1 MASAKNQLQEILQK
15 AGQILPQYEVK
26 KEGTP
31 QYGVFRAKVTVQW
44 EGRTME
50 EWGQGQKKK
59 AAEMAAA
66 ENMLKRIREK
76 RMSPAV
82 CSGGRLTM
90 PLIEP
95 RTVSGPSSVVKFLIM
110 FTCHEKYSPAAP
122 YLALQRN
129 DQYWP
134 KNSELLTCQCIVYIS
149 RHTDLL
155 MSILSSPLPHP
166 LETSSDQWVT
176 YKCVI

>member
-15 AGQILPQYEVK
+15 AGQRLLRYEV
-26 KEGTP
+26 EGTA
-31 QYGVFRAKVTVQW
+31 QYGVLKAKVTVQW

-82 CSGGRLTM
+82 CSSGRLTV

-95 RTVSGPSSVVKFLIM
+95 RTCTVSGPSSIMKFVIM
-110 FTCHEKYSPAAP
+110 FTCHAKYSPA
-122 YLALQRN
+122 
-129 DQYWP
+129 
-134 KNSELLTCQCIVYIS
+134 
-149 RHTDLL
+149 
-155 MSILSSPLPHP
+155 SP
-166 LETSSDQWVT
+166 
-176 YKCVI
+176 

>member
-15 AGQILPQYEVK
+15 AGQRLPHYDVER
-26 KEGTP
+26 EGTL
-31 QYGVFRAKVTVQW
+31 QYFVFKAKVTVHW

-82 CSGGRLTM
+82 HSGRLTM
-90 PLIEP
+90 PAIGP
-95 RTVSGPSSVVKFLIM
+95 RTVSGPSSTVMLLSI
-110 FTCHEKYSPAAP
+110 CHSPAAP
-122 YLALQRN
+122 YFAPQR
-129 DQYWP
+129 DHQYWS
-134 KNSELLTCQCIVYIS
+134 KNSELKN
-149 RHTDLL
+149 
-155 MSILSSPLPHP
+155 M
-166 LETSSDQWVT
+166 
-176 YKCVI
+176 

>member
-15 AGQILPQYEVK
+15 AGQRLPRYEV
-26 KEGTP
+26 EGTP
-31 QYGVFRAKVTVQW
+31 QYGVFKAKVTVQW

-82 CSGGRLTM
+82 CSGGRLIM

-95 RTVSGPSSVVKFLIM
+95 RTVSGPSSIVKFVIM
-110 FTCHEKYSPAAP
+110 FTCHAKYSPAAP
-122 YLALQRN
+122 
-129 DQYWP
+129 
-134 KNSELLTCQCIVYIS
+134 
-149 RHTDLL
+149 
-155 MSILSSPLPHP
+155 
-166 LETSSDQWVT
+166 
-176 YKCVI
+176 